1 MVRLATLRVR
11 QLSRQR
17 NTQSDWN
24 SDRSGKA
31 SSTMPMVDQSTR
43 TALLSRTPTDDP
55 VSNAVTIVVPAYN
68 EEDGIRPVVEKLRD
82 AMDGFPYEFEI
93 LVVDDGSRDRT
104 AEEARTTGVRV
115 VQHRQNRG
123 YGEALKTGIRHAKYE
138 RIAIIDADGSYPPE
152 EIPRLAALLDDAEMV
167 VGARTGPNAA
177 IPMIRR
183 PAKRALTMLAS
194 YLTGV
199 KIPDLNS
206 GLRLFRR
213 ALAVEFFDLLP
224 SKFSFTTTI
233 TLAALNSG
241 YLVEYVEVDYYARM
255 GKSKIRPIHDTL
267 NFLMLIIRLTLIF
280 RPLKVYLPMAAF
292 LFVMAAMIVSVG
304 WFGFHRILDNTALIF
319 LFAAFQC
326 IAIGF
331 LADVVNVR
339 RSRAPD

>member
-1 MVRLATLRVR
+1 MTLADL
-11 QLSRQR
+11 
-17 NTQSDWN
+17 
-24 SDRSGKA
+24 
-31 SSTMPMVDQSTR
+31 STR
-43 TALLSRTPTDDP
+43 TALLSRQEPDDP
-55 VSNAVTIVVPAYN
+55 ISHAVTIVVPAYN
-68 EEDGIRPVVEKLRD
+68 EEHGIRPVVELLRN
-82 AMDGFPYEFEI
+82 AMADFPYEFEI
-93 LVVDDGSRDRT
+93 LVVDDGSKDRT
-104 AEEARTTGVRV
+104 ADEARATGVRV

-123 YGEALKTGIRHAKYE
+123 YGEALKTGIRHARFE
-138 RIAIIDADGSYPPE
+138 RIAIIDADGSYPPQ

-177 IPMIRR
+177 IPLIRR

-213 ALAVEFFDLLP
+213 GLAIEFFDLLP

-241 YLVEYVEVDYYARM
+241 YLVEYVEVDYYART
-255 GKSKIRPIHDTL
+255 GKSKIRPIQDTF
-267 NFLMLIIRLTLIF
+267 NFFMLIIRLTLIF
-280 RPLKVYLPMAAF
+280 RPLKVYLPI
-292 LFVMAAMIVSVG
+292 AAMLFALAAIIVAVG
-304 WFGFHRILDNTALIF
+304 WFGFGKIFDNTALIF

-326 IAIGF
+326 VAIGL

-339 RSRAPD
+339 RSRAPES

>member
-1 MVRLATLRVR
+1 MTVADH
-11 QLSRQR
+11 SI
-17 NTQSDWN
+17 
-24 SDRSGKA
+24 
-31 SSTMPMVDQSTR
+31 R
-43 TALLSRTPTDDP
+43 TALLSRPPADDP
-55 VSNAVTIVVPAYN
+55 VSHALTIIIPAYN
-68 EEDGIRPVVEKLRD
+68 EERAIVPVVEQVRD
-82 AMDGFPYEFEI
+82 AMEEFPFDFEI

-123 YGEALKTGIRHAKYE
+123 YGEALKTGIRHAKFE
-138 RIAIIDADGSYPPE
+138 HIAIIDADGSYPPQ

-177 IPMIRR
+177 IPLIRR
-183 PAKRALTMLAS
+183 PAKKALTMLAS

-213 ALAVEFFDLLP
+213 ALAIEFFDLLP

-241 YLVEYVEVDYYARM
+241 YLVEYVEVDYYART
-255 GKSKIRPIHDTL
+255 GKSKIRPIQDTF
-267 NFLMLIIRLTLIF
+267 NFLMLILRMTLIF
-280 RPLKVYLPMAAF
+280 RPLKVYLPIAAGLFF
-292 LFVMAAMIVSVG
+292 LAAAIVAVG
-304 WFGFHRILDNTALIF
+304 WFGFGKIFDNTALIF

-326 IAIGF
+326 VAIGL

-339 RSRAPD
+339 RSRAPE